1 MTLWILDTDHTSL
14 LETVSLCEAV
24 SLYLEIRVS
33 NPDTL
38 EKVVDRRI
46 LGY

>member
-1 MTLWILDTDHTSL
+1 MEVTKENILFRAAL
-14 LETVSLCEAV
+14 KNMFRVCEAV
-24 SLYLEIRVS
+24 SLYLEIGVS

-46 LGY
+46 PG